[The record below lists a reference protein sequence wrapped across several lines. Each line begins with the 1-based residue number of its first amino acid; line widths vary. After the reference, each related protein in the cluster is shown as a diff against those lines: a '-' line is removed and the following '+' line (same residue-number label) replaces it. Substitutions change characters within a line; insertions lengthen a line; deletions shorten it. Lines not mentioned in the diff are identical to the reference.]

1 MPPKYGLVWPS
12 TSILGSW
19 NSHWKY
25 VELKMKMMKDGHE
38 LQETVDIWF
47 QWFVFKFI
55 SLLSKA
61 SNHKHASRP
70 ALCTL
75 RFHLC
80 EKYAVQLRAAGS
92 SWFITG
98 GMNIHTYPYSKF
110 RILPRVYSSGVY
122 DSSSQAKWSI
132 FQKLYF
138 LEQLLEGFSY
148 RENII
153 HMGNA
158 YGFNHSKNVELLV
171 RQEMVSLLSK
181 GNEGRHYH
189 TIPTFFYAFLACMK
203 KTYQVVLIAGE
214 AQLPGSHRGFE
225 VLGLHNAMLLETNI
239 SAFQVSSKWKYTVY
253 ICIFIYIYTYSVFT
267 LWRSASAPKAV
278 REGLRRSAS
287 PEAILAVPKQF

>member
-110 RILPRVYSSGVY
+110 RILPRVYSSGVLI
-122 DSSSQAKWSI
+122 QA
-132 FQKLYF
+132 
-138 LEQLLEGFSY
+138 
-148 RENII
+148 
-153 HMGNA
+153 
-158 YGFNHSKNVELLV
+158 
-171 RQEMVSLLSK
+171 
-181 GNEGRHYH
+181 
-189 TIPTFFYAFLACMK
+189 P
-203 KTYQVVLIAGE
+203 
-214 AQLPGSHRGFE
+214 
-225 VLGLHNAMLLETNI
+225 
-239 SAFQVSSKWKYTVY
+239 
-253 ICIFIYIYTYSVFT
+253 
-267 LWRSASAPKAV
+267 
-278 REGLRRSAS
+278 RRSGAFFRS
-287 PEAILAVPKQF
+287 CISWSSCWRVFPIGRTSFTWATHTALTTRRMWNCWSGRRWFLCFPRAMREDIIIQYPLFLCFSGVHEEDISGGAYCWWSTTARITSRFWSAWAA